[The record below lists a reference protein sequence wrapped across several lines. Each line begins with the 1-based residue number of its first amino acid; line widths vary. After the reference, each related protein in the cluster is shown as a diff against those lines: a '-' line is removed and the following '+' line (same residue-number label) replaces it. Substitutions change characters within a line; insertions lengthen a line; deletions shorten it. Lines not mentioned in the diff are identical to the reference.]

1 MPGGPPIPESG
12 QTVEKVTQE
21 SIGLHAQFDQLE
33 AGLEEAHRT
42 LDRMIGVSDTAQP
55 KEAQAGGEA
64 SASRCSSTLSD
75 LNTRLNDLAGR
86 VGRL

>member
-1 MPGGPPIPESG
+1 MPEGTI
-12 QTVEKVTQE
+12 EKAAAEEAV
-21 SIGLHAQFDQLE
+21 GLHAQFDQLE

-42 LDRMIGVSDTAQP
+42 LDRVVGVSDSVQP
-55 KEAQAGGEA
+55 VEPQTGGEA
-64 SASRCSSTLSD
+64 SAARCASTLSD